1 MEASSV
7 KLPDPRG
14 QPQPQGSE
22 APPGVGCPRF
32 LQMMAEME
40 GLGSGKRSSVSAEL
54 GQVGPPRGAGVSE
67 RGSCGWGGW
76 GCAPCSQL
84 PGACAEHSASL
95 PTPTSPERGG

>member
-40 GLGSGKRSSVSAEL
+40 GSGSGRRSSVLAEL
-54 GQVGPPRGAGVSE
+54 GQAGPPCGAGVSE
-67 RGSCGWGGW
+67 WGSCGWGVGM
-76 GCAPCSQL
+76 CSLHPAP
-84 PGACAEHSASL
+84 
-95 PTPTSPERGG
+95 RGLR